1 MATQSTNKPKQAT
14 NKTKAT
20 NKPKAPVKGKEKD
33 IKSQGTPKAKGE
45 YENITE
51 INLDTFDIEPI
62 KDTKPVK
69 SQRGGARLS
78 NPIQAEPGEMSV
90 KMAKLK
96 AIYDL
101 PKIDINSNDEVEE
114 RISDYFNYCIAQEL
128 RPTVEGLAMALGV
141 DRRTL
146 WDWETGRRRATVDST
161 TADIIKK
168 AKDYIAFIM
177 SDSVMEGKINPVTW
191 IFYAKNY
198 FGMKDQQDITITPNN
213 QLQPTMSLEE
223 ITKRVQSDVVIDAD
237 DD

>member
-1 MATQSTNKPKQAT
+1 MIQMAVQSGNKPKQTT
-14 NKTKAT
+14 NKAKATTKPKTPTKA
-20 NKPKAPVKGKEKD
+20 KEKD

-45 YENITE
+45 YKDTTD
-51 INLDTFDIEPI
+51 INLDTFEIEP
-62 KDTKPVK
+62 KPK

-78 NPIQAEPGEMSV
+78 NPIQAEPGELSI

-177 SDSVMEGKINPVTW
+177 SDSVMDGKINPITW

-198 FGMKDQQDITITPNN
+198 FGMKDVQDITVTPNN
-213 QLQPTMSLEE
+213 QLQPTMSIEE